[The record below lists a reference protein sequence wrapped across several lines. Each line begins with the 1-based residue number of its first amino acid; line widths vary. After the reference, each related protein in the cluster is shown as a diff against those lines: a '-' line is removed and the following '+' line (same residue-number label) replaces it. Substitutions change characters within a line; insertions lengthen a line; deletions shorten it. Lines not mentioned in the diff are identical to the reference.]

1 MDRGDLHKRGMKS
14 VAFGDR
20 PLELHSRR
28 IPLVTLVAIVMV
40 VTLVAIVSVV
50 ALVTYLFLMLSM
62 VRGYW

>member
-28 IPLVTLVAIVMV
+28 IPLVTLVAIV
-40 VTLVAIVSVV
+40 SVV
-50 ALVTYLFLMLSM
+50 ALVTYFFLMLSI